1 MEMMWFTVCTC
12 IKSTWRPGKAV
23 SVWSQGGVLVTKQLR
38 SSIRALHPY
47 VTYPTIETLDIQGW
61 MMVDTTLHML
71 SHCLLRELSTVCRA
85 PLGQTS
91 GRLHMAPCIFFFF
104 LASSDLYS
112 FAGFNLYSSADIN
125 HHKCKYCEFQ
135 VEWTETWRMSLPNR
149 MRRQDGRLREWWGW
163 MELQGWVVGE
173 GPCSSLLLYYSLL
186 TLRSQMWPD
195 HSSKM
200 WA

>member
-1 MEMMWFTVCTC
+1 M
-12 IKSTWRPGKAV
+12 
-23 SVWSQGGVLVTKQLR
+23 TKQLR

-104 LASSDLYS
+104 FWLVLIY
-112 FAGFNLYSSADIN
+112 I
-125 HHKCKYCEFQ
+125 
-135 VEWTETWRMSLPNR
+135 
-149 MRRQDGRLREWWGW
+149 
-163 MELQGWVVGE
+163 
-173 GPCSSLLLYYSLL
+173 LLLVLICILLL
-186 TLRSQMWPD
+186 T
-195 HSSKM
+195 
-200 WA
+200 